1 LHKASNQ
8 ARLYNYIV
16 NNEITHS
23 WIDYYRNTDIRS
35 NQIYVNEW
43 NQMDDILSHRSDS
56 PHLYHPYVIKNIEI
70 NNKNLIDFRLSSD
83 EETLRARIHVKL
95 KEIMLQVDLDEVT
108 SKFVNI
114 SYYLIFE

>member
-16 NNEITHS
+16 NNGLTHS
-23 WIDYYRNTDIRS
+23 WIEYYRNPDMRS

-56 PHLYHPYVIKNIEI
+56 PHLYQPYVRTKYNIK
-70 NNKNLIDFRLSSD
+70 KK
-83 EETLRARIHVKL
+83 TKL
-95 KEIMLQVDLDEVT
+95 NFIL
-108 SKFVNI
+108 F
-114 SYYLIFE
+114 